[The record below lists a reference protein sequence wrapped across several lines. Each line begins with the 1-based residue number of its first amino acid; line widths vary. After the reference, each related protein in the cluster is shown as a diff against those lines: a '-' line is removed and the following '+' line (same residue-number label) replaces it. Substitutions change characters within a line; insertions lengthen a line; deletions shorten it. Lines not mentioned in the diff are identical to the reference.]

1 MSVAALSPDII
12 RCSSPKPYKRGL
24 RPCRRTTG
32 GALASTRQ
40 HGVICGEFLELF
52 RIVDF
57 VKFTAIA
64 LAAIANPREEVAA
77 SRPRFKR

>member
-1 MSVAALSPDII
+1 MPQND
-12 RCSSPKPYKRGL
+12 
-24 RPCRRTTG
+24 RRRV
-32 GALASTRQ
+32 SIYVPTRQ
-40 HGVICGEFLELF
+40 HGLICGEFLELV

-64 LAAIANPREEVAA
+64 LAAITNPREEVAA

>member
-40 HGVICGEFLELF
+40 HGVICGEFHELV
-52 RIVDF
+52 RIVDLL
-57 VKFTAIA
+57 KSNAIA
-64 LAAIANPREEVAA
+64 LATIANSREQVAA
-77 SRPRFKR
+77 SHPRFKR